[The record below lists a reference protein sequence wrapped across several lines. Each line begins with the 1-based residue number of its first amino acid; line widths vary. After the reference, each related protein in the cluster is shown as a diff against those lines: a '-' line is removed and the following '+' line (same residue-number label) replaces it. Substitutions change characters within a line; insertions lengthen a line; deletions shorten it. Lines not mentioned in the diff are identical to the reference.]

1 MSTNNFFKSNLN
13 NIHNIVQ
20 SSMLVYPKERIISI
34 LRSYFSECDYY
45 TYSMNQW
52 GFANT
57 TDHTGL
63 PLGSDMLP
71 NAYGS
76 TSDTSSYLPTRLFIG
91 ENYRYDSIFYPAI
104 LVKSGGGRY
113 VPISLNREQGTI
125 KYQDIIY
132 EDGYGNNV
140 LVKKPCS
147 FITAGAWEG
156 SIVIDIVARSLRA
169 RDDLIELTAMCF
181 TDIHFDTLFDAGLIV
196 KPLQY
201 SSTTE
206 TEDRNDKLFKQNIT
220 LDIRTEWR
228 REVPIS
234 NIVDNILFS
243 VQFEN
248 LSNENAVP
256 AANLTINSEISLF
269 DEL

>member
-13 NIHNIVQ
+13 NIHNITQ
-20 SSMLVYPKERIISI
+20 SSMLVYPKERIIAI

-45 TYSMNQW
+45 TYSANQW

-57 TDHTGL
+57 TDHTDL
-63 PLGSDMLP
+63 PLGADMLP

-76 TSDTSSYLPTRLFIG
+76 TSDSSKYLPTRLFIG

-113 VPISLNREQGTI
+113 VPISINREQGTI
-125 KYQDIIY
+125 SYRDIVY

-140 LVKKPCS
+140 IVKKPES

-156 SIVIDIVARSLRA
+156 SISIDVLTRSLRA
-169 RDDLIELTAMCF
+169 RDDLIELIAMCF
-181 TDIHFDTLFDAGLIV
+181 TDIHFDTLFDAGLII

-201 SSTTE
+201 SGTTE
-206 TEDRNDKLFKQNIT
+206 TEDRNDKLFRQSIT
-220 LDIRTEWR
+220 LDVRTEWR
-228 REVPIS
+228 REIPIS
-234 NIVDNILFS
+234 NIVDTIMFS
-243 VQFEN
+243 VEFEN
-248 LSNENAVP
+248 LSNPNSVVAP
-256 AANLTINSEISLF
+256 NLTINAETSIF
-269 DEL
+269 DE